1 MRMWQIPPEFMCQK
15 HILGEHYELH
25 KHLHNFQKKHS
36 ITGRIKPVVQIEP
49 SSMETR
55 HNELANYINH
65 NSPYTQPDISY
76 LPIDEQKAKVDLN
89 ISYKDLSDRCPE
101 CRTLLNTFVA
111 QGYLLKWNLKQ
122 IFNIFKKKFDIN
134 KIF

>member
-1 MRMWQIPPEFMCQK
+1 MWQIPPDFMCQK
-15 HILGEHYELH
+15 HISGEHYELH
-25 KHLHNFQKKHS
+25 KHLHSFQKKHS

-49 SSMETR
+49 ASMEIR
-55 HNELANYINH
+55 HNELANYMNH

-101 CRTLLNTFVA
+101 CRALLNTLSA
-111 QGYLLKWNLKQ
+111 QGYLLSWNLKQ
-122 IFNIFKKKFDIN
+122 IFNIFKKKFD
-134 KIF
+134 K